1 MIVIVFGFSFSF
13 GLHIEMCAL
22 LFGLCVLLYL
32 VLSWRTR
39 HWPGNV
45 SVAGHP
51 HIWQNKQDKLLI
63 DLTYCIWFLWARS
76 QGHNHKTYVTIGRA
90 RPHISPTPYNY
101 TQPSAQ
107 DLQPIQLDDYHPA
120 RQPPRRN
127 LSQLGRELRAMLKFQ
142 FPRLNNEAIG
152 FGLA

>member
-1 MIVIVFGFSFSF
+1 
-13 GLHIEMCAL
+13 MCAL
-22 LFGLCVLLYL
+22 LLGLCVLLYL

-39 HWPGNV
+39 HCSGNV

-51 HIWQNKQDKLLI
+51 HMAKQTGQAINRFDILHLVSMGAQPGPQPQ
-63 DLTYCIWFLWARS
+63 DLRHHRASAAPHFTHTI
-76 QGHNHKTYVTIGRA
+76 YV
-90 RPHISPTPYNY
+90 H
-101 TQPSAQ
+101 TQPSAH

-120 RQPPRRN
+120 RPPPRRN